1 MQDLWTQFISLPPEQ
16 QAVIVGVAVS
26 AALAVAK
33 RLWPS
38 FAASPEL
45 AKFGTA
51 VTLAG
56 LVGYAAGGWQGAVLA
71 VLVAL
76 GTYDGGK
83 NLLRNVLAPVWRG
96 FLALPD
102 VPGDPPAAA

>member
-1 MQDLWTQFISLPPEQ
+1 MQDLWIRFVSLPPEQ
-16 QAVIVGVAVS
+16 QAVIVGVVVS

-51 VTLAG
+51 VILAG
-56 LVGYAAGGWQGAVLA
+56 FAGYAAGGWQSALFAVIATLGA
-71 VLVAL
+71 
-76 GTYDGGK
+76 YDGGK
-83 NLLRNVLAPVWRG
+83 NLLRNVLAPAWRG